1 MGSAE
6 DDVENGGN
14 QIPDSGDEE
23 GPLVGPGAPVPVVRH
38 KRPLEFEKA
47 FLDSLPSAQMYEK
60 SYMHRDVVTHV
71 AVSSADFFMT
81 GSCDGHLKFWKKKG
95 LGIEF
100 VKHFRSHLGPI
111 KGLAVSPSS

>member
-6 DDVENGGN
+6 NDVDNGGN

-81 GSCDGHLKFWKKKG
+81 GSCDGESRW
-95 LGIEF
+95 I
-100 VKHFRSHLGPI
+100 
-111 KGLAVSPSS
+111 AVLYDIR

>member
-1 MGSAE
+1 
-6 DDVENGGN
+6 
-14 QIPDSGDEE
+14 
-23 GPLVGPGAPVPVVRH
+23 
-38 KRPLEFEKA
+38 
-47 FLDSLPSAQMYEK
+47 
-60 SYMHRDVVTHV
+60 MHRDVVTHV

-81 GSCDGHLKFWKKKG
+81 GSCDGKFTPLLPLAELDFFFRRNSFCGAFSIAFAEADHRLCPDNPAVHLKFWKKKG